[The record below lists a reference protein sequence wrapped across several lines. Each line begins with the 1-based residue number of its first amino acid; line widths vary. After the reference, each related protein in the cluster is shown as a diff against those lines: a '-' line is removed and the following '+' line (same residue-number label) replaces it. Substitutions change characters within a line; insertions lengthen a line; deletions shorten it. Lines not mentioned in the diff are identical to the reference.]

1 MIKQRIPIMMVAVL
15 VLVTFFSVQSFG
27 QFQSKGVRIGVGGGF
42 LIGSTEKNDD
52 KASEA
57 VRFFLRHNISNY
69 LDGDLAGTIGGIK
82 ATDYQADL
90 WLAEYKLL
98 YKPFLSN
105 RWEPY
110 IGGGIGLGY
119 YWAHQYFRSP
129 VFKRGDYVGYVPLT
143 LGIEC
148 ALTEALQ
155 FDVNGSLNYSFSDAI
170 ITNKRTSSEGSG
182 LHDAWWGIF
191 AGISYTIFGSDND
204 ADHDGLRKSEEKQ
217 LGTDPNKADTDGDG
231 LSDGDEVNKYHTNPL
246 KVDSD
251 IDNLPDKDE
260 IMVNKT
266 DPNKA
271 DTDGDGLSDG
281 DEVLKYNTDPLK
293 TDTDGDGLSDGDEV
307 LKYKTDPIVKDT
319 DGDGLSDN
327 DEVMKYKT
335 DPLKVDTDGDGL
347 KDGDEIVQYLTD
359 PLKTDTDGDGLMD
372 GEEISLFKTD
382 PLKRETDGDGLSDG
396 DEVLNYKTDPL
407 KVDTDGDGIGDGV
420 EVLNKTNPL
429 DPKDPPK
436 EAVKPVETPKAE
448 ALIAEVGKPIVL
460 EGVLFKVGSARVSTS
475 SDSILARAWKTFL
488 ENPTIEVEI
497 RGYTDNSGDAKKNM
511 KLSQSRADAVKSWLV
526 KRGVPSARIKS
537 KGYGSADPMAPNT
550 TSEGRTQN
558 RRIEFIRIK

>member
-1 MIKQRIPIMMVAVL
+1 MKRRITVMTAVAL
-15 VLVTFFSVQSFG
+15 VLAAFFSVQSFG

-42 LIGSTEKNDD
+42 LIGSTEKVDD

-57 VRFFLRHNISNY
+57 SQFFLRHNIADY

-98 YKPFLSN
+98 YKPFLLK

-119 YWAHQYFRSP
+119 YYANKYFRSP
-129 VFKRGDYVGYVPLT
+129 AFKKSDHVGYIPLT
-143 LGIEC
+143 VGIEY
-148 ALTEALQ
+148 ALTDALQ
-155 FDVNGSLNYSFSDAI
+155 FDVNGTLNYSFSDAI
-170 ITNKRTSSEGSG
+170 VTNKRISSEGGG
-182 LHDAWWGIF
+182 LNDAWWGIF
-191 AGISYTIFGSDND
+191 ARISITIFGSDND
-204 ADHDGLRKSEEKQ
+204 ADHDGLLKSEEKR

-246 KVDSD
+246 KVDTDGDGLSD
-251 IDNLPDKDE
+251 GDE
-260 IMVNKT
+260 VLKYHT
-266 DPNKA
+266 DPLKV

-281 DEVLKYNTDPLK
+281 DEVLKYHIDPLK
-293 TDTDGDGLSDGDEV
+293 VDTDGDGLSDGDEV
-307 LKYKTDPIVKDT
+307 LKYH
-319 DGDGLSDN
+319 
-327 DEVMKYKT
+327 T

-347 KDGDEIVQYLTD
+347 SDGDEVLNYKTD
-359 PLKTDTDGDGLMD
+359 PLKADTDGDGLSD
-372 GEEISLFKTD
+372 GDEISLFKTD
-382 PLKRETDGDGLSDG
+382 PLKRDTDGDGLSDG

-407 KVDTDGDGIGDGV
+407 KVDTDGDGIGDGI
-420 EVLNKTNPL
+420 EVLSKTNPL

-448 ALIAEVGKPIVL
+448 ALNAAVGKPIVL

-488 ENPTIEVEI
+488 ENPIIEVEI
-497 RGYTDNSGDAKKNM
+497 RGYTDNTGDAKKNM

-537 KGYGSADPMAPNT
+537 NGYGSADPVAPNT